1 MINVVLAK
9 WLAFSYIPS
18 NWTCPKKERE
28 KRKEKGLRYLYLL
41 DWFCENHRKFQ
52 I

>member
-28 KRKEKGLRYLYLL
+28 KRKEKGLRYPVRTFKVVGGRNL
-41 DWFCENHRKFQ
+41 F
-52 I
+52 